1 MTKRRGRAARALG
14 GFLFNAPISR
24 EEASAAF
31 GAEIPLDAW
40 QKINQAYAVHGR
52 GLDALSASK
61 ASRKK
66 DDKQGWGFRQAAA
79 TKALKSALIELQKAT
94 DLGRFLDEA
103 SENYGIQTFG
113 HSNLANWSA
122 QRLVDKAFTA
132 ISDALVI
139 VERARPDSIFL
150 LTEVESRDRLIRDI
164 DAALRACGFET
175 GTTSDRT
182 YDTMEHEPSTVDL
195 KPFENLLDALEL
207 LDSSNFRAFSTKIR
221 RAKAKGGKSGSRP
234 GGQ

>member
-1 MTKRRGRAARALG
+1 MTKRGERSARALG
-14 GFLFNAPISR
+14 GFLLNAPISR
-24 EEASAAF
+24 DEASAAF
-31 GAEIPLDAW
+31 GTEIPLDAW

-79 TKALKSALIELQKAT
+79 SKALKCALIELQKAT

-113 HSNLANWSA
+113 HSNRAICSA
-122 QRLVDKAFTA
+122 RRFVDEAFTA

-139 VERARPDSIFL
+139 VERAQPDSIL
-150 LTEVESRDRLIRDI
+150 PPTEVDSRDRLIRDI

-175 GTTSDRT
+175 GTTADRT
-182 YDTMEHEPSTVDL
+182 YDTMEREPSTVNL

-207 LDSSNFRAFSTKIR
+207 LDSPNFRTFSSKIR
-221 RAKAKGGKSGSRP
+221 RAKAKGGKSGSGP